1 MPWGRLGSTLG
12 GGLAV
17 FPADDPLLSGMADVN
32 LGLKLPGVVLQVGT
46 ATALSQAELVD
57 RLFALASEEDG
68 DLAEV
73 VSELRGAEA
82 SVG

>member
-1 MPWGRLGSTLG
+1 
-12 GGLAV
+12 
-17 FPADDPLLSGMADVN
+17 MADVN
-32 LGLKLPGVVLQVGT
+32 LRLKLPGVVLQVGT

-57 RLFALASEEDG
+57 GILALAAEEDG

-73 VSELRGAEA
+73 VCELGGPEA